1 MDWGPGFE
9 QIPLEYC
16 YIYMTTVYAQT
27 PTHYPTGKN
36 PVEFTP
42 VNILVY
48 IVFPLLLFV
57 FVILSR
63 RKKKKKNTEGEA
75 H

>member
-1 MDWGPGFE
+1 
-9 QIPLEYC
+9 
-16 YIYMTTVYAQT
+16 MTTVYAQT

-48 IVFPLLLFV
+48 IVFPLLLFA

-63 RKKKKKNTEGEA
+63 RRKKKKNTDGEVS
-75 H
+75 